1 MFDNTTL
8 EHYSTLEE
16 MSSVTPVWRPF
27 DHHSE
32 PAQSVAHAE
41 REASEAA
48 AQ

>member
-1 MFDNTTL
+1 MFENTTL

-27 DHHSE
+27 DHHAES
-32 PAQSVAHAE
+32 AQSVAHTE
-41 REASEAA
+41 RQASDDA